1 MKKLQKLCIFKIA
14 FFQPWILQTFT
25 MAKLGRGLLGGHGPS
40 APPSVSATDQK
51 PQRRKKFEDM
61 LVDEFNSEST
71 EFCELGLYY
80 KLRICV
86 TVLTRIPACDGRT
99 DGRTSCDGIV
109 RAIV

>member
-1 MKKLQKLCIFKIA
+1 MDSTDFYNGKVGTWA
-14 FFQPWILQTFT
+14 SRGG
-25 MAKLGRGLLGGHGPS
+25 MAPL
-40 APPSVSATDQK
+40 PPPLYLPLTKS
-51 PQRRKKFEDM
+51 RNGEKKFEDM